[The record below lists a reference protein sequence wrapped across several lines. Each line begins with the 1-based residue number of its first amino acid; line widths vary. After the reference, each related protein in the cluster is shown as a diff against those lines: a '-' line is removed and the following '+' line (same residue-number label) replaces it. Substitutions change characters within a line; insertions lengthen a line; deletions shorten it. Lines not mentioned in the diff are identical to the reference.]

1 MLTPPCTIAH
11 TNMKESYTPSMLL
24 GWVDGWMDGDNNNS
38 GIADAEYIL
47 CEADSALHDIFV
59 ISFTLIQPPPPPPPS
74 SSHYT
79 DLQTEVH
86 RILSNLSR
94 DAVGPRKI
102 QIPETE
108 PQ

>member
-1 MLTPPCTIAH
+1 
-11 TNMKESYTPSMLL
+11 
-24 GWVDGWMDGDNNNS
+24 MDGDNNNS

-47 CEADSALHDIFV
+47 CEADSALHDIFI
-59 ISFTLIQPPPPPPPS
+59 ISFTLIQPPPPPSPPPPS
-74 SSHYT
+74 SLSHYT